1 MNHAKL
7 RIREEDLLKLVLDFL
22 TSRNLNVSMRTL
34 EKESGIVNSPY
45 TEDILFLRELILDG
59 DWDEVLMFAQPFEGL
74 VEFDSRQFKYL
85 ILKQKFLEL
94 LSLKSH
100 VVGRQAAHSIEDVM
114 KTLNLLEENCP
125 TKEEYSNLCW
135 LLTVPNLSERSEF
148 KNWTLDNSRL
158 KCFTAVLDV
167 VCRVPTLH
175 KKAKQR
181 GNIAVPDRLLQLVVK
196 GLFYETC
203 IEYCQ
208 SKATGTMTS
217 DTSIFSVRTNVL
229 QGIADDYSANLLS
242 WVRNLDDEVFS
253 QAFEQVS
260 VEIVLEKLAKL
271 DKNLRH
277 SVDIPKRS
285 RREYDGEHIVHRSLS
300 NLNPGMLTRRP
311 KVSKSN
317 QSPLINNT
325 SPLDEASFGLKNEKK
340 VKHVASVDIEDY
352 SMAHNHVAKS
362 DGPKSSLVSSS
373 RVNDVMVGPFK
384 EATHEEPI
392 KVYHKIDSM
401 DKQQFDLTN
410 HSVADT
416 NSFESKTG
424 ISNEANADLGS
435 RVESAATMSSS
446 VKQPAVQDSFEV
458 EEKIRRE
465 SVMKKLEEYENR
477 KKMMQMQLEQLNQG
491 LRQSDKSSESVVPAG
506 VKSKPIP
513 SNDSPSHRQY
523 ITAKDL
529 VTDYDPSSKQHHSD
543 PFFKVG
549 LNDRVEKRK
558 HSSSDETATA
568 VTNIKKKDGFVE
580 SSDHASEDVVFSKIN
595 TEPATTPRNNGF
607 FVNLSDGSG
616 KMSTSTPKA
625 KRQEVT
631 ETPPPEASP
640 VKPLDSGSSTP
651 KTVPKRTFK
660 HQKSGK
666 IPSKAKKDEEVLDMK
681 HTDNINHEHAPCF
694 HWVL

>member
-1 MNHAKL
+1 MNHAKI

-34 EKESGIVNSPY
+34 EKESGVVNSPY

-59 DWDEVLMFAQPFEGL
+59 DWDEVLLFAQPFEGL
-74 VEFDSRQFKYL
+74 VEFDSKQFKYL

-100 VVGRQAAHSIEDVM
+100 VVGKQATHSIEDVM

-181 GNIAVPDRLLQLVVK
+181 GNVAVPDRLLQLVVK

-208 SKATGTMTS
+208 SKATGTKVS

-271 DKNLRH
+271 DMNLRH

-285 RREYDGEHIVHRSLS
+285 RREDDGENIIYRSLS
-300 NLNPGMLTRRP
+300 NLDPGMLTRKP
-311 KVSKSN
+311 KVSKSK
-317 QSPLINNT
+317 QSPLINND
-325 SPLDEASFGLKNEKK
+325 PLDEVNFGLENEKK
-340 VKHVASVDIEDY
+340 VKHGGNVDIEDY
-352 SMAHNHVAKS
+352 SMAHKDVAKN
-362 DGPKSSLVSSS
+362 DRPKSSLVSSS
-373 RVNDVMVGPFK
+373 GVNDAMVGHSK
-384 EATHEEPI
+384 DATSEKPI
-392 KVYHKIDSM
+392 RVFHNINAI
-401 DKQQFDLTN
+401 DKQQFDVVN
-410 HSVADT
+410 HVVADT
-416 NSFESKTG
+416 HSVEAKTHV
-424 ISNEANADLGS
+424 SNEAGTDSGS
-435 RVESAATMSSS
+435 RVESAAIGSSS
-446 VKQPAVQDSFEV
+446 VKQSAVQDSFEV
-458 EEKIRRE
+458 EEKKRRE

-477 KKMMQMQLEQLNQG
+477 KKMMQMQLEQMNHG
-491 LRQSDKSSESVVPAG
+491 LRQSDTPQECKS
-506 VKSKPIP
+506 
-513 SNDSPSHRQY
+513 
-523 ITAKDL
+523 
-529 VTDYDPSSKQHHSD
+529 
-543 PFFKVG
+543 
-549 LNDRVEKRK
+549 
-558 HSSSDETATA
+558 
-568 VTNIKKKDGFVE
+568 
-580 SSDHASEDVVFSKIN
+580 
-595 TEPATTPRNNGF
+595 
-607 FVNLSDGSG
+607 
-616 KMSTSTPKA
+616 
-625 KRQEVT
+625 
-631 ETPPPEASP
+631 
-640 VKPLDSGSSTP
+640 
-651 KTVPKRTFK
+651 
-660 HQKSGK
+660 
-666 IPSKAKKDEEVLDMK
+666 
-681 HTDNINHEHAPCF
+681 
-694 HWVL
+694 